1 MTVVTVA
8 IHNEKAM
15 QLLRDLADL
24 NLIELLP
31 SPSTVSTES
40 VKKKLS
46 SFIGQ
51 LNTGQTLDQLDEQLG
66 TLRNE
71 WERPI

>member
-15 QLLRDLADL
+15 RLLQDLADL

-31 SPSTVSTES
+31 SSALGMEPN
-40 VKKKLS
+40 KKKLS

-51 LNTGQTLDQLDEQLG
+51 LNTGQTTEQLDEQLS
-66 TLRNE
+66 TLRDE
-71 WERPI
+71 WDRTI